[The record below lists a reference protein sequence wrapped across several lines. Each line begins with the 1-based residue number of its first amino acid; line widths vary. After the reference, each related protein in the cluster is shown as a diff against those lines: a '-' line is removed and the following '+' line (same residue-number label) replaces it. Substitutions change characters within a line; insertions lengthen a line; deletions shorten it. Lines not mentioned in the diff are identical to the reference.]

1 MLVIFMKKILNL
13 DTFRFMVAFLI
24 VAIHVYPFV
33 SINSELDYYFT
44 HVFCRIGVPL
54 FLMITGYFILP
65 KDIATLKKY
74 TIKIIKIYLL
84 CMLIYLPINIYAHQL
99 QSWSIL
105 DLIKNIFLNGTFYH
119 LWYFPALILGL
130 WVTYFLIK
138 HLNKKLVWVIVVIL
152 YIIGLLGDSYYGT
165 LVCIPSVLKLYNIIF
180 QVFDYTR
187 NGLFYVP
194 IFLMLGYSFKDKE
207 KTNNKLLIVGLIISF
222 VFMFLE
228 SYFLRLYDL
237 QRHDSMYLFLVPVMY
252 YLFSL
257 IIYNTNGSN
266 KKLRSLATIIYIIHP
281 LVIIGIRFIGGI
293 LNIDDIIVY
302 NNLIHYILVCLI
314 SLLCS
319 YLFIKILE
327 LIKSKKSS

>member
-1 MLVIFMKKILNL
+1 M
-13 DTFRFMVAFLI
+13 
-24 VAIHVYPFV
+24 
-33 SINSELDYYFT
+33 
-44 HVFCRIGVPL
+44 
-54 FLMITGYFILP
+54 
-65 KDIATLKKY
+65 
-74 TIKIIKIYLL
+74 
-84 CMLIYLPINIYAHQL
+84 
-99 QSWSIL
+99 
-105 DLIKNIFLNGTFYH
+105 
-119 LWYFPALILGL
+119 
-130 WVTYFLIK
+130 
-138 HLNKKLVWVIVVIL
+138 
-152 YIIGLLGDSYYGT
+152 
-165 LVCIPSVLKLYNIIF
+165 CIPSVLKLYNIIF

-187 NGLFYVP
+187 NALFYVP

-266 KKLRSLATIIYIIHP
+266 KKLRSLATTIYIIHP
-281 LVIIGIRFIGGI
+281 LVIIGIRFIGDI
-293 LNIDDIIVY
+293 LNIEDIIVY

-327 LIKSKKSS
+327 LIKSKKSI

>member
-1 MLVIFMKKILNL
+1 MLVIIMKKMLNL
-13 DTFRFMVAFLI
+13 DTFRFIACFLI
-24 VAIHVYPFV
+24 VAIHIYPFAT
-33 SINSELDYYFT
+33 INSEVDYYFT

-65 KDIATLKKY
+65 KDINTLKKY

-84 CMLIYLPINIYAHQL
+84 CILIYLPINIYAHQL
-99 QSWSIL
+99 QSLSFL
-105 DLIKNIFLNGTFYH
+105 DLVKNVFLNGTFYH

-130 WVTYFLIK
+130 WITYFLIK
-138 HLNKKLVWVIVVIL
+138 YINKKLVWVIVIIL
-152 YIIGLLGDSYYGT
+152 YIIGVLGDSYYGT
-165 LVCIPSVLKLYNIIF
+165 LVSFLPLLKFYNIIF
-180 QVFDYTR
+180 NIFDYTR

-194 IFLMLGYSFKDKE
+194 IFLMLGYSFKE
-207 KTNNKLLIVGLIISF
+207 KGKANNKLLVVGLIISF

-228 SYFLRLYDL
+228 SYFLHIYDL
-237 QRHDSMYLFLVPVMY
+237 QRHDSMYIFLVPIMY

-281 LVIIGIRFIGGI
+281 LVIIVIRFIGDL

-302 NNLIHYILVCLI
+302 NNLINYILVCLI

-319 YLFIKILE
+319 YLFIKIIE
-327 LIKSKKSS
+327 LIKSKNLS